1 MTLKLDYVCKDCEG
15 NDTLAISYDPGDG
28 SVMVGFEGEDDQEFV
43 TFTADEWD
51 QMVDYV
57 ENCRMVRLAGLQ

>member
-1 MTLKLDYVCKDCEG
+1 MTLKLDYVCQDCEG
-15 NDTLAISYDPGDG
+15 NDTLAISFDPDDG
-28 SVMVGFEGEDDQEFV
+28 SISVAFEGEEDDEFV
-43 TFTADEWD
+43 TFTASEWD